1 MRSARLNPRRLASWS
16 VSHSMKI
23 TMSAISTMSTTI
35 CHQATRVHTPCTT
48 EAENAEY
55 TIIMTE
61 NLSSHLVV
69 GFFANPPTQRRVSW
83 PSTKGRNS

>member
-1 MRSARLNPRRLASWS
+1 MRSARLKPRRLASWS
-16 VSHSMKI
+16 VSHSMNTTI
-23 TMSAISTMSTTI
+23 IAMSTTSSTI
-35 CHQATRVHTPCTT
+35 CHHATRVHTPCTT

-69 GFFANPPTQRRVSW
+69 GFLANSPTQRRVS
-83 PSTKGRNS
+83 